1 MFISSALFQRY
12 ERFVDK
18 SAKVLMAETVALTS
32 DRMFVEIRYKS
43 LYMETYMV
51 KEIISSPIKLFTLA
65 EIFICKQ
72 RNNKILTWYGRRN
85 DTFFANRPL
94 TGVTITFIRCLYRV
108 TGVSIG
114 QGDFGVLNYEKQH
127 KEGTCKVL
135 GRSVVFSAFYAAFC
149 FGSKLVIIT
158 TLKYHSNTQ
167 SNQQSNTLLVE
178 KLSFKTLSTQL
189 KVF

>member
-1 MFISSALFQRY
+1 MSSALFQKY

-18 SAKVLMAETVALTS
+18 SAKVLMAETFALTS

-51 KEIISSPIKLFTLA
+51 KQIISPPIKFFTLA

-72 RNNKILTWYGRRN
+72 RYKKILTWYRRRN
-85 DTFFANRPL
+85 DTFCANQPI

-114 QGDFGVLNYEKQH
+114 QGATKNKKQH
-127 KEGTCKVL
+127 RIK
-135 GRSVVFSAFYAAFC
+135 RYD
-149 FGSKLVIIT
+149 
-158 TLKYHSNTQ
+158 
-167 SNQQSNTLLVE
+167 
-178 KLSFKTLSTQL
+178 KLSSFQLS
-189 KVF
+189 

>member
-1 MFISSALFQRY
+1 MKFLLGVFTWIVLLSTVKLLLNIPKNASKAPRMFIGSAFFQKC

-18 SAKVLMAETVALTS
+18 SAKVLMAETVASTP

-51 KEIISSPIKLFTLA
+51 KQIISPPIKHFTLA

-72 RNNKILTWYGRRN
+72 RNNKILSWYGRRK
-85 DTFFANRPL
+85 DTFCANRPL

-114 QGDFGVLNYEKQH
+114 QGESCHSCTRHYVL
-127 KEGTCKVL
+127 TCSMILPK
-135 GRSVVFSAFYAAFC
+135 S
-149 FGSKLVIIT
+149 
-158 TLKYHSNTQ
+158 LKY
-167 SNQQSNTLLVE
+167 
-178 KLSFKTLSTQL
+178 F
-189 KVF
+189 